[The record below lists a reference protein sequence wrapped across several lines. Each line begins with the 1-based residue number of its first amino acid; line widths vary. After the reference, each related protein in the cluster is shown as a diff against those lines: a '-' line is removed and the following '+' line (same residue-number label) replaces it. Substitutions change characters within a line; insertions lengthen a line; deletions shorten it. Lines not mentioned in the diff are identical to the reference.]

1 MIPPSLLSLAKR
13 VLPNAACTR
22 RQAGAALK
30 NQNMCYMQYKIQQIA
45 NGYDSSAQGYGHYF
59 RAENTEGV
67 FAAGLGVSP
76 RASTGI
82 DVIVQSRWVEA
93 DNGTHAIEKF
103 RQWLYSGAPNTVL
116 QATDAPQGADKS
128 DEHPGVSA

>member
-1 MIPPSLLSLAKR
+1 
-13 VLPNAACTR
+13 
-22 RQAGAALK
+22 
-30 NQNMCYMQYKIQQIA
+30 MQYKVQQIA

-67 FAAGLGVSP
+67 FAAGVGISP

-93 DNGTHAIEKF
+93 DNGMHAIEKF
-103 RQWLYSGAPNTVL
+103 RQWLYGGAPNTVL
-116 QATDAPQGADKS
+116 QATAGNG
-128 DEHPGVSA
+128 GVESVSGFTRRA